1 LHSLNKLK
9 RLPNT
14 TLVYCPHEKT
24 KPNEAFARTVEPI
37 TDALIQYEAWVEQ
50 QRNDNLPTLPTTLEK
65 EKNINPF
72 LRSHELSVKRAAESF
87 SSSRLDD
94 DAAVFAAVRRY
105 KDEF

>member
-1 LHSLNKLK
+1 M
-9 RLPNT
+9 P
-14 TLVYCPHEKT
+14 
-24 KPNEAFARTVEPI
+24 AF
-37 TDALIQYEAWVEQ
+37 DIQPRQAAIG
-50 QRNDNLPTLPTTLEK
+50 LLLEK